1 MSTVSEIKA
10 FIKIIATLSNSLP
23 KSIPLGTKEDE
34 IWTVMHTEEG
44 KTAHE
49 TFNRPFDAMFGEDC
63 QDTAGRLQHIGKG
76 KLGMGNVCTYLS
88 KIDWADNFP
97 LDIIEI
103 KLQQL
108 IAELQHHQ
116 YALQVI
122 F

>member
-1 MSTVSEIKA
+1 
-10 FIKIIATLSNSLP
+10 
-23 KSIPLGTKEDE
+23 
-34 IWTVMHTEEG
+34 MHTEEG
-44 KTAHE
+44 ETAHE

-76 KLGMGNVCTYLS
+76 KLGMGNVCAYLS
-88 KIDWADNFP
+88 KIDWADDFP